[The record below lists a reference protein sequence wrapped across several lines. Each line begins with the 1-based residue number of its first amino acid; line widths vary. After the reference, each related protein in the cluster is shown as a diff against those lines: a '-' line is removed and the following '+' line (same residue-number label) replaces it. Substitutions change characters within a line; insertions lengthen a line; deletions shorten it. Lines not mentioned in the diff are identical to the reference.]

1 MRVLITG
8 SCGQLGRALV
18 DVGRGQGWDI
28 WAFSSSEV
36 DLKDADAVQE
46 AVRKAQPEVIFNAAA
61 FTAVDRA
68 EEEPEEAFA
77 VNAQAVATLAGLA
90 DEVGA
95 LLVQVST
102 DYVFDGESQ
111 RPYKEDDP
119 PHPLSV
125 YGRTK
130 LEGERAAAKARR
142 HVIVRTSWLFGRGW
156 NFVEA
161 IRKQLLNGARE
172 LRIVGDQTGRPT
184 YAEDLALALVRLVEA
199 EAHGIFHVANSGAT
213 TWAGFAREI
222 VAQLGFSVPVVE
234 ISTEEAG
241 RPAPRPLYSVLDT
254 SKFDSLFQPLPRWQE
269 ALARYLRTTSR

>member
-8 SCGQLGRALV
+8 FCGQLGRALV